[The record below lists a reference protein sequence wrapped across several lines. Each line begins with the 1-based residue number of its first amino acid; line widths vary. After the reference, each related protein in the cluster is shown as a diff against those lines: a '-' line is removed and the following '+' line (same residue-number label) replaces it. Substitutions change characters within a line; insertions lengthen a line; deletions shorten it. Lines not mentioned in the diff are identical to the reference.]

1 MKNDNSVRFIIGT
14 EVAITLENII
24 LEKILLSDIRK
35 LSPVYQTST
44 LEAKHS
50 LDVRFVPKNVSFSY
64 NGILMR
70 YDHSCL

>member
-1 MKNDNSVRFIIGT
+1 MKNNNFVPLIITT
-14 EVAITLENII
+14 EAAITLENII
-24 LEKILLSDIRK
+24 LEKRLLSDIRE

-44 LEAKHS
+44 LKAKHS

-64 NGILMR
+64 NRMQMR

>member
-1 MKNDNSVRFIIGT
+1 MIIGT
-14 EVAITLENII
+14 EAAGNII
-24 LEKILLSDIRK
+24 LEKRLLSDIRK

-64 NGILMR
+64 NEILMR

>member
-1 MKNDNSVRFIIGT
+1 MKNDNFVRFIIGT

-50 LDVRFVPKNVSFSY
+50 LDVRFVPENILFSY
-64 NGILMR
+64 NRMQMK
-70 YDHSCL
+70 YDHSCV

>member
-1 MKNDNSVRFIIGT
+1 MIIGT
-14 EVAITLENII
+14 EAAENII

-50 LDVRFVPKNVSFSY
+50 LDVRFGPKNVSFSD

>member
-1 MKNDNSVRFIIGT
+1 MKNDNFVRFIIGT
-14 EVAITLENII
+14 EVAITLENIR

-50 LDVRFVPKNVSFSY
+50 LDVRFVPKNVP
-64 NGILMR
+64 
-70 YDHSCL
+70 

>member
-1 MKNDNSVRFIIGT
+1 MKNDNFVRFIIGT

-35 LSPVYQTST
+35 LSPVYQTPT

-50 LDVRFVPKNVSFSY
+50 LDVRFVPKNVP
-64 NGILMR
+64 
-70 YDHSCL
+70 

>member
-1 MKNDNSVRFIIGT
+1 MKNDNFIPLIIGT
-14 EVAITLENII
+14 EAFENII
-24 LEKILLSDIRK
+24 QEKRLFSDIKK